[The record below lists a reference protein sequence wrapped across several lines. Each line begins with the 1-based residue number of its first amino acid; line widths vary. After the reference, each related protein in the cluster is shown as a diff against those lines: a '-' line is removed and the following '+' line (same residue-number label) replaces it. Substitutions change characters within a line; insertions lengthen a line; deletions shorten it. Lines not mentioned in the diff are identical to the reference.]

1 MPASSSSSQRPSTK
15 RERERISL
23 FPLLAVYFPRER
35 MSQMLPSSSTGTR
48 QKERMKKNTHT
59 KEREREKRSE
69 KSERTSS
76 VVHHFSREST
86 GVCGVVCAFFLRE
99 KNLVVCLF
107 VLTLQGTSFS
117 LFFSKGDSLKNISF
131 QLTPFKRALRFKQ
144 STRSSR
150 NKTLI
155 NIRDREK

>member
-15 RERERISL
+15 RERERVRERISL
-23 FPLLAVYFPRER
+23 SPLLAVYFPRER

-107 VLTLQGTSFS
+107 VCFDLQAPLS
-117 LFFSKGDSLKNISF
+117 LFFFRKGTLSKISLFN
-131 QLTPFKRALRFKQ
+131 
-144 STRSSR
+144 
-150 NKTLI
+150 
-155 NIRDREK
+155 